1 VFGIVFPLVFVPML
15 IEAWR
20 AARNERLQR
29 ARGGVEPEGDVYALM
44 QVAYPGVFAAMIAE
58 GAMRGSPSNSAF
70 LAGPTIFAFAKA
82 LKWWAITSLGPC
94 WTFRVIVVPG
104 TTPVTSGPYRWLRH
118 PNYVAVVGELVSVA
132 LMTGALVTG
141 PLGTLAFGLL
151 IRRRVQIEQAALSR
165 LSATTPI

>member
-1 VFGIVFPLVFVPML
+1 MFGIVFPLVFVPML

-58 GAMRGSPSNSAF
+58 GVVRGGPERGVFIAG
-70 LAGPTIFAFAKA
+70 LAVFALAKA
-82 LKWWAITSLGPC
+82 LKWWAITTLGPC

-104 TTPVTSGPYRWLRH
+104 MTPVTAGPYRWVRH
-118 PNYVAVVGELVSVA
+118 PNYVAVVGELLGVA
-132 LMTGALVTG
+132 LMTSAVIAGPIGTVVFGALMWRR
-141 PLGTLAFGLL
+141 
-151 IRRRVQIEQAALSR
+151 IRVEEQSIERFVRRA
-165 LSATTPI
+165 